1 MTLRVQAAAV
11 LASGLLACT
20 TVARAADSCAEAGGA
35 VADEV
40 TRQCD
45 CCAPVRRCIRG
56 VVESA
61 VASGTLPGSCRRQ
74 ARRDGR
80 LACRAVR
87 QTSCRGLHWFP
98 ACNGPIQCGQTI
110 YPAPPCGPTE
120 TLGARC
126 SKLGMRCN
134 PPGES
139 CSQLGCLPARPVEC
153 PISRRAAK
161 RDIRYLNDADLNAL
175 RADVL
180 AMKLARYRY
189 RTDGADGPER
199 LGFLIDDA
207 PHTPAVAPDATQ
219 VDLYGY
225 ASMVVAAVQTQAKEI
240 EALRREV
247 SELRRTRA
255 PKRAPRE

>member
-1 MTLRVQAAAV
+1 MASHRPELHPCGKGRTPRLLFPAEVGGDVVSEVLHRTVSRFGHCHARIGGRGVDGGQVRDASRRRVLFDEPPV
-11 LASGLLACT
+11 P
-20 TVARAADSCAEAGGA
+20 VEAGFG
-35 VADEV
+35 
-40 TRQCD
+40 
-45 CCAPVRRCIRG
+45 
-56 VVESA
+56 
-61 VASGTLPGSCRRQ
+61 PG
-74 ARRDGR
+74 
-80 LACRAVR
+80 
-87 QTSCRGLHWFP
+87 
-98 ACNGPIQCGQTI
+98 
-110 YPAPPCGPTE
+110 
-120 TLGARC
+120 
-126 SKLGMRCN
+126 
-134 PPGES
+134 
-139 CSQLGCLPARPVEC
+139 
-153 PISRRAAK
+153 
-161 RDIRYLNDADLNAL
+161 AL

>member
-11 LASGLLACT
+11 LASGFLACT
-20 TVARAADSCAEAGGA
+20 TVARAADLCAQAGEA

-45 CCAPVRRCIRG
+45 CCARVNRCIRG
-56 VVESA
+56 VVKAA
-61 VASGTLPGSCRRQ
+61 VVVGTLPTECRRQ
-74 ARRDGR
+74 ARRDSH

-87 QTSCRGLHWFP
+87 RAGCLHWFP
-98 ACNGPIQCGQTI
+98 ACNGPWQCGQAI
-110 YPAPPCGPTE
+110 YPAPPCGQSE
-120 TLGARC
+120 ILGARC
-126 SKLGMRCN
+126 AKLGVRCN
-134 PPGES
+134 PPDES
-139 CSQLGCLPARPVEC
+139 CSQLGCLPARPVLC

-180 AMKLARYRY
+180 AMKLARYRH
-189 RTDGADGPER
+189 RTDGAGGPER

-240 EALRREV
+240 EELRREISALRRT
-247 SELRRTRA
+247 SA
-255 PKRAPRE
+255 PRAPRE